1 MLWPVFNVF
10 LWPFS
15 VFQHKSSFSRS
26 GVVFTVIYNNSRS
39 IVFQTKDCCTYI
51 ELLSM
56 IFMHQRATSFETRGK
71 HGKSRRVAC
80 PRRKTLICESTLS
93 ENNVPTNAWTIL
105 IHTTFL
111 SWQKFC
117 NRGLISFKKRASSSL
132 FFYWYIMKFNKAQI
146 WLVKKRAL
154 WLSINTVL
162 NGSFFN

>member
-1 MLWPVFNVF
+1 MFFSDLF
-10 LWPFS
+10 L
-15 VFQHKSSFSRS
+15 SSSTNRRFLEVGSFLQLYIIIVGPSFFRQR
-26 GVVFTVIYNNSRS
+26 VVVY
-39 IVFQTKDCCTYI
+39 K

-80 PRRKTLICESTLS
+80 PRRKTLHFWEYTLS
-93 ENNVPTNAWTIL
+93 ENNVPTNAGTIL

-154 WLSINTVL
+154 WEYKH
-162 NGSFFN
+162 GAKRFFF